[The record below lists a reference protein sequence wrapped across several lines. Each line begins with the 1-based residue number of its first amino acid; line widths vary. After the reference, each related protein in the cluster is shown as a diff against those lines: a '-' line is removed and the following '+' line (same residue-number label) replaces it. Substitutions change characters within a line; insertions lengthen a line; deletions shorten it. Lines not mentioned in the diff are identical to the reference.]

1 VKARV
6 QVVVFGGHVCE
17 IVLSLVVHPPSIAP
31 PSPWRAASPLPGLSW
46 RGLVGFGVLYAAAP
60 VIGFALLVAL
70 FRIGLLGQVS
80 ILFYRGLALIAL
92 AFVATFAA
100 LFVAVRR
107 GPIAGVR
114 GRDAFSA
121 AVLSLAFNLCFLVI
135 FPVTIDRSISV
146 FVLGEMA
153 AHADRAYSSDQMAKV
168 FADVYVGEDE
178 QIDRRLREQLA
189 SGNVERVGGGYRISA
204 HGQAFIQTSKLIAWM
219 FDGDTRFVSPASASV
234 PSAAPSSF
242 AKAQASAIPGPQN
255 GGSHGDSRRPDLR

>member
-1 VKARV
+1 
-6 QVVVFGGHVCE
+6 
-17 IVLSLVVHPPSIAP
+17 LSLVVHPPSIAP
-31 PSPWRAASPLPGLSW
+31 PSPWRAASPLPALSW
-46 RGLVGFGVLYAAAP
+46 RGVAGFGILYAAAP
-60 VIGFALLVAL
+60 VIGFAVLVAL
-70 FRIGLLGQVS
+70 FRAGVLAQET
-80 ILFYRGLALIAL
+80 ILFYRGLVLIAL

-100 LFVAVRR
+100 LLLAVRR
-107 GPIAGVR
+107 GPVAGVR

-153 AHADRAYSSDQMAKV
+153 AHADRAYSADQMAKV
-168 FADVYVGEDE
+168 FGDVYVGEDA

-189 SGNVERVGGGYRISA
+189 SGNVERVGDGYRISA

-219 FDGDTRFVSPASASV
+219 FDGDTRFVSPTGDR
-234 PSAAPSSF
+234 APSSF